1 MGNKLSN
8 VRSSVIL
15 RSGEDLTSFNGN
27 NRTNF
32 SDGEKKHKEAFW
44 YVYFFSRFSE
54 KNVG

>member
-32 SDGEKKHKEAFW
+32 SDGEKKHKEASW
-44 YVYFFSRFSE
+44 YVYFFLDSA
-54 KNVG
+54 KKL